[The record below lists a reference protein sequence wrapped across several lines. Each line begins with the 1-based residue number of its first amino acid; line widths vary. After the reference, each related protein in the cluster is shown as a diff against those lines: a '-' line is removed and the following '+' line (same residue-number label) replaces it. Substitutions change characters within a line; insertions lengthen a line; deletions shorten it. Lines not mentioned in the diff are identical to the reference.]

1 MLTIIS
7 EYLKME
13 YTLKNT
19 RTVVKNY
26 QQKLYISRPKAI
38 KTNIK
43 PAEIR
48 SIEAMHLLK
57 LRQTEL
63 SDTTPYDANRK
74 NPADVADRV
83 LKIMTKKVPLPNLS

>member
-1 MLTIIS
+1 MRITISTDVNNIIS
-7 EYLKME
+7 EYLKM
-13 YTLKNT
+13 KS

-48 SIEAMHLLK
+48 SIEALHLLK

-63 SDTTPYDANRK
+63 SDTTP
-74 NPADVADRV
+74 
-83 LKIMTKKVPLPNLS
+83 